1 MRWSAASSL
10 QLMLAAL
17 VFSFTSSAHAQE
29 DAESLDELLQ
39 DVRERA
45 GEVTQENTE
54 RETEF
59 REERDQRKAILENT
73 QAELH
78 EQTERGNRLRAQ
90 FDSNEIELEQL
101 NETLRVRTG
110 DMGELFGVFRQQV
123 ADTRSIIDGSLISA
137 QTPDRR
143 QKISRL
149 VEMTTI
155 PVIADLQELQV
166 LLLEEM
172 IESGAVV
179 RFATEVDDASGLSI
193 TDEVVRVGA
202 FNVLGDD
209 GYLLADQADS
219 RLSILPRQ
227 PAGRVVRVAKKYF
240 DATSGNMRLAIDP
253 SRGSLLSLVIQS
265 PGIVEQ
271 ATYGG
276 GIGYVIILMGVVG
289 FVIAILRYLSL
300 RKTGVQISRQLKA
313 TTVADD
319 NPLGRVLKVYTENKT
334 TTVDVLERKLDEAI
348 LRETPPLERF
358 QGVVKVIAG
367 IAPLMGL
374 LGTVVGMIRTFQT
387 ITLYGTGDPKLMADG
402 ISQALVTTVEGLVVA
417 IPLVFLYALIADKSR
432 ELIEI
437 LEEQSAG
444 IIARHAEN
452 IVEAR

>member
-1 MRWSAASSL
+1 
-10 QLMLAAL
+10 
-17 VFSFTSSAHAQE
+17 
-29 DAESLDELLQ
+29 
-39 DVRERA
+39 
-45 GEVTQENTE
+45 
-54 RETEF
+54 
-59 REERDQRKAILENT
+59 
-73 QAELH
+73 
-78 EQTERGNRLRAQ
+78 
-90 FDSNEIELEQL
+90 
-101 NETLRVRTG
+101 
-110 DMGELFGVFRQQV
+110 MGELFGVFRQQV
-123 ADTRSIIDGSLISA
+123 ADTRSIVDGSLISA
-137 QTPDRR
+137 QTPGRR

-172 IESGAVV
+172 IESGAIV
-179 RFATEVDDASGLSI
+179 RFATEVDDASGASI
-193 TDEVVRVGA
+193 TDEVVRVGV

-227 PAGRVVRVAKKYF
+227 PAGRVVRVARKYF

-253 SRGSLLSLVIQS
+253 SRGSLLSLVIQA

-289 FVIAILRYLSL
+289 FVIAILRFLSL
-300 RKTGVQISRQLKA
+300 RKVGVQISRQLKA

-334 TTVDVLERKLDEAI
+334 IAVDVLERKLDEAI

-444 IIARHAEN
+444 IIARHAEK
-452 IVEAR
+452 IIEAK

>member
-1 MRWSAASSL
+1 MSRFTASALRLTLATSVFLFASST
-10 QLMLAAL
+10 
-17 VFSFTSSAHAQE
+17 FAQE

-45 GEVTQENTE
+45 AEVTQENSE
-54 RETEF
+54 RETGF
-59 REERDQRKAILENT
+59 REQRDQQQTILENT
-73 QAELH
+73 LAELQ

-90 FDSNEIELEQL
+90 FDSNELELEQL
-101 NETLRVRTG
+101 NETLRIRTG
-110 DMGELFGVFRQQV
+110 DMGELFGVFRQQA
-123 ADTRSIIDGSLISA
+123 ADTRSIIDGSLVSA
-137 QTPDRR
+137 QTPGRR

-149 VEMTTI
+149 VEMSRI
-155 PVIADLQELQV
+155 PIIADLQELQV

-172 IESGAVV
+172 IESGAIV
-179 RFATEVDDASGLSI
+179 RFAAEVDDASGASI
-193 TDEVVRVGA
+193 TDEVVRVGV
-202 FNVLGDD
+202 FNVLGDE

-240 DATSGNMRLAIDP
+240 NATSGNIRLAIDP
-253 SRGSLLSLVIQS
+253 SRGSLLSLVILA

-289 FVIAILRYLSL
+289 FVIAILRFLSL
-300 RKTGVQISRQLKA
+300 RKVGAQISRQLKA
-313 TTVADD
+313 TTVTDD

-334 TTVDVLERKLDEAI
+334 IAVDVLERKLDEAI
-348 LRETPPLERF
+348 LRETPQLERF
-358 QGVVKVIAG
+358 QGIVKVIAG

-444 IIARHAEN
+444 IIARHAEK
-452 IVEAR
+452 ITEAK

>member
-17 VFSFTSSAHAQE
+17 IFSFTSSAHAQE

>member
-17 VFSFTSSAHAQE
+17 IFSFTSSAHAQE

-59 REERDQRKAILENT
+59 REERDQQKAILENT

>member
-17 VFSFTSSAHAQE
+17 IFSFTSSASAQE

-59 REERDQRKAILENT
+59 REERDQQKAILENT

>member
-1 MRWSAASSL
+1 MRRLTASGL
-10 QLMLAAL
+10 RVMLATS
-17 VFSFTSSAHAQE
+17 VFLFASNAFAQE

-45 GEVTQENTE
+45 AEVTQENTE
-54 RETEF
+54 RETGF
-59 REERDQRKAILENT
+59 REQRDQQQTILENT
-73 QAELH
+73 QAELQ
-78 EQTERGNRLRAQ
+78 EQTERGDRLRAQ
-90 FDSNEIELEQL
+90 FDSNELELEQL
-101 NETLRVRTG
+101 NETLRIRTG

-123 ADTRSIIDGSLISA
+123 ADTRSIVDGSLISA
-137 QTPDRR
+137 QTPGRR

-172 IESGAVV
+172 IESGAIV
-179 RFATEVDDASGLSI
+179 RFATEVDDASGASI
-193 TDEVVRVGA
+193 TDEVVRVGV

-227 PAGRVVRVAKKYF
+227 PAGRVVRVARKYF

-253 SRGSLLSLVIQS
+253 SRGSLLSLVIQA

-289 FVIAILRYLSL
+289 FVIAILRFLSL
-300 RKTGVQISRQLKA
+300 RKVGVQISRQLKA

-334 TTVDVLERKLDEAI
+334 IAVDVLERKLDEAI

-444 IIARHAEN
+444 IIARHAEK
-452 IVEAR
+452 IIEAK

>member
-1 MRWSAASSL
+1 MRRLTASGLQSMLATCIILFASS
-10 QLMLAAL
+10 AL
-17 VFSFTSSAHAQE
+17 AQE
-29 DAESLDELLQ
+29 DAESLGELLQ

-45 GEVTQENTE
+45 AEVTQENTE
-54 RETEF
+54 RETGF
-59 REERDQRKAILENT
+59 REQRDQQQTILENT
-73 QAELH
+73 QAELQ

-90 FDSNEIELEQL
+90 FDSNELELEQL
-101 NETLRVRTG
+101 NETLRIRTG
-110 DMGELFGVFRQQV
+110 DMGELFGVFRQQA
-123 ADTRSIIDGSLISA
+123 ADTRSIIDGSLVSA

-143 QKISRL
+143 QHISRL

-166 LLLEEM
+166 FLLEEM

-179 RFATEVDDASGLSI
+179 RFAAEVDDASGASI
-193 TDEVVRVGA
+193 TDQVVRVGV

-227 PAGRVVRVAKKYF
+227 PAGRVVRVASKYF

-253 SRGSLLSLVIQS
+253 SRGSLLSLVIQA

-289 FVIAILRYLSL
+289 FVIAILRFLSL
-300 RKTGVQISRQLKA
+300 RKVGVQISRQLKA

-334 TTVDVLERKLDEAI
+334 IAVDVLERKLDEAI
-348 LRETPPLERF
+348 LRETPQLERF
-358 QGVVKVIAG
+358 QGIVKVIAG

-374 LGTVVGMIRTFQT
+374 LGTVVGMIRTFQM

-444 IIARHAEN
+444 IIARHAEK